1 MGGAEQERASFP
13 PADGVVPDATC
24 YLLRLLP
31 RLTLWMDDFELR
43 WGRRGRKS
51 PSEGWEAAHQ
61 GEGREEGQA
70 GGDGSGDR
78 DREEEQWARKAF
90 F

>member
-1 MGGAEQERASFP
+1 M
-13 PADGVVPDATC
+13 V
-24 YLLRLLP
+24 
-31 RLTLWMDDFELR
+31 DFELR
-43 WGRRGRKS
+43 WGRRGRHTWGKS

-90 F
+90 FLNLKF